1 MAERHI
7 DAMAVAICDHVAPGE
22 RWQGYID
29 TAMIAYIAMRET
41 LVPTAWLYT
50 LPDQR
55 SEVRLLEDDCANLR
69 REGWTETAVY
79 MLPEVQ
85 L

>member
-1 MAERHI
+1 MADRHI
-7 DAMAVAICDHVAPGE
+7 EAMAVAICDHVAPNDH
-22 RWQGYID
+22 WASYVD
-29 TAMIAYIAMRET
+29 TALIAYIAMRET

-50 LPDQR
+50 FPDLLG
-55 SEVRLLEDDCANLR
+55 EVRLREDDCATLR

-79 MLPEVQ
+79 MLPEVE